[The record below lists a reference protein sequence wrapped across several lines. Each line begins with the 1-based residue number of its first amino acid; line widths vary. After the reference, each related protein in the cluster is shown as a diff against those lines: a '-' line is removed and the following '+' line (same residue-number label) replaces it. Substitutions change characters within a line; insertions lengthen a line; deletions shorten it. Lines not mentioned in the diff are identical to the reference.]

1 MTPLMREAL
10 KQELDAQPPKP
21 DHTHAGLWL
30 QRGWPAFV
38 TGDSKDNKTGHI
50 NRLCAIQPSALY
62 KKVFTR
68 WEETAKTLPGAAL
81 FATVSQRL
89 LIGSNAASALET
101 GAAIQHSYGMPMIPG
116 SAVKGCARAYAQQ
129 LGLGA
134 EYLAMLFG
142 LDEGE
147 LAGPGGLVW
156 HDAWWRPGGQEKYP
170 FVADVVTVHHP
181 EYYQGKEVM
190 ASDTDTPV
198 PNAQLATHGEFFFY
212 IGCEHSDSQP
222 WAELAIQLLK
232 ATLHGTGIGG
242 KRAAG
247 YGRMAAKQQD
257 SDIFNQQAQIIRDQ
271 AAQPPLPANQQTI
284 QDFVAKF
291 VKAPNANNTGTDL
304 FVELCSLLH
313 QAGTNPDWSQAD
325 REQLAKHFPLSTI
338 KQKFN
343 GLGKNQ
349 ERIKQLLKQL
359 NPLP

>member
-1 MTPLMREAL
+1 MTELMREAL
-10 KQELDAQPPKP
+10 KQELDAQPLKS
-21 DHTHAGLWL
+21 DHAHAGLWL

-38 TGDSKDNKTGHI
+38 TGDSKNNKTGHI
-50 NRLCAIQPSALY
+50 NKLCTIQPSAFY
-62 KKVFTR
+62 KEAFRR
-68 WEETAKTLPGAAL
+68 WEKTAKTLPGTTL

-156 HDAWWRPGGQEKYP
+156 HDAWWRPGGQEKFP

-181 EYYQGKEVM
+181 EYYQGKDVM

-232 ATLHGTGIGG
+232 AALHGAGIGG

-257 SDIFNQQAQIIRDQ
+257 SDAFNQ
-271 AAQPPLPANQQTI
+271 
-284 QDFVAKF
+284 
-291 VKAPNANNTGTDL
+291 
-304 FVELCSLLH
+304 
-313 QAGTNPDWSQAD
+313 
-325 REQLAKHFPLSTI
+325 
-338 KQKFN
+338 
-343 GLGKNQ
+343 
-349 ERIKQLLKQL
+349 
-359 NPLP
+359 

>member
-1 MTPLMREAL
+1 MTQLMRKEL
-10 KQELDAQPPKP
+10 KKQPADQPPKP
-21 DHTHAGLWL
+21 DHAHAGLWL

-38 TGDSKDNKTGHI
+38 TGDSENNKTGHI
-50 NRLCAIQPSALY
+50 NKLCTIRPSALY
-62 KKVFTR
+62 EKAFRR
-68 WEETAKTLPGAAL
+68 WEKTAKTLPGATL

-129 LGLGA
+129 LGLHA

-156 HDAWWRPGGQEKYP
+156 HDAWWHPSSQEKYP

-181 EYYQGKEVM
+181 DYYQGSTPL

-247 YGRMAAKQQD
+247 YGRMGENSSRTEQFTQDKRQQTLSTTEQIRQWLNLSANALAKKFGKD
-257 SDIFNQQAQIIRDQ
+257 FNNTKKE
-271 AAQPPLPANQQTI
+271 AAQKWPDTPWHTI
-284 QDFVAKF
+284 RCILQEQHAELLKDWALQDK
-291 VKAPNANNTGTDL
+291 N
-304 FVELCSLLH
+304 
-313 QAGTNPDWSQAD
+313 SQAHKAW
-325 REQLAKHFPLSTI
+325 RRLQAE
-338 KQKFN
+338 
-343 GLGKNQ
+343 
-349 ERIKQLLKQL
+349 
-359 NPLP
+359 

>member
-1 MTPLMREAL
+1 MTQLMRKEL
-10 KQELDAQPPKP
+10 KKQPADQPPKP
-21 DHTHAGLWL
+21 DHAHAGLWL

-38 TGDSKDNKTGHI
+38 TGESKDNKTGHI
-50 NRLCAIQPSALY
+50 NKLCTIRPSPLY
-62 KKVFTR
+62 EKAFRR
-68 WEETAKTLPGAAL
+68 WEKTAKTLPGATL

-156 HDAWWRPGGQEKYP
+156 HDAWWRPDGQEKFP

-247 YGRMAAKQQD
+247 YGRMGENSSRTEQFTQDKRQQTLSTTEQIRQWLNLSANALAKKFGKD
-257 SDIFNQQAQIIRDQ
+257 FNNTKKE
-271 AAQPPLPANQQTI
+271 AAQKWPDTPWHTI
-284 QDFVAKF
+284 RCILQEQHAEWLKDWALQDK
-291 VKAPNANNTGTDL
+291 N
-304 FVELCSLLH
+304 
-313 QAGTNPDWSQAD
+313 SQAHKAW
-325 REQLAKHFPLSTI
+325 RRLQAE
-338 KQKFN
+338 
-343 GLGKNQ
+343 
-349 ERIKQLLKQL
+349 
-359 NPLP
+359 